1 MNLMVQLAHALGPY
15 KLPHHLLLRDQSVL
29 TLLHQVEQQRLGLH
43 PERLWSQPTLR
54 LVLLLL
60 LLLLSLS
67 LLCSGQP
74 PRAAATALLSQCR
87 PAAESFED
95 GALCG
100 LLSGISHL
108 LVVFFRLHRHLGT

>member
-60 LLLLSLS
+60 LLLLLLLSLS

-74 PRAAATALLSQCR
+74 PRAAATVVLSQCR

-95 GALCG
+95 GALCADC
-100 LLSGISHL
+100 
-108 LVVFFRLHRHLGT
+108 